1 MLRDCLCVAL
11 MFQGKSIVAEE
22 LIKHVGENM
31 KHVATIEQLLES
43 GAHFGHLTRRWNPKM
58 EQFIFNERNGIHIID
73 LRKTQILLDIAR
85 QVALKTAMQ
94 GKTVLFVGTKK
105 QMHDTLDAAARECN
119 QNFVIERWLGGMLTN
134 FSTIRKSIKRLNDI
148 EKMEVDGT
156 YEKITK
162 KERLLLGR
170 ERDRLRKIFGGIE
183 DMTRLPGAL
192 FIVDIK
198 KEHIAVKEAKI
209 LGIPVIAL
217 VDTNCDPEEV
227 DFPIPGN
234 DDSVKTV
241 EMISK
246 IIGDAIKEGG
256 SIAKVKQAEMRSE
269 SDRKAKE
276 NESHRESEDAKVHR
290 KMRERKA
297 KAPQQEAPK
306 AEAKPV
312 AKPAE
317 APKAEAKVEAKLAE
331 APKAEVKAE
340 AKLAEAKPAEAKPA
354 EAPKAE
360 AKTEEKK

>member
-1 MLRDCLCVAL
+1 
-11 MFQGKSIVAEE
+11 
-22 LIKHVGENM
+22 M

-58 EQFIFNERNGIHIID
+58 EQFIFNERNGIHILD

-85 QVALKTAMQ
+85 NVALKTAMQ

-105 QMHDTLDAAARECN
+105 QMHDTLKAAAAECG

-134 FSTIRKSIKRLNDI
+134 FATIRKSIKRLNDI
-148 EKMEVDGT
+148 DKMEVDGT

-209 LGIPVIAL
+209 LGIPTIAL
-217 VDTNCDPEEV
+217 VDTNCDPEDV
-227 DFPIPGN
+227 DFPIPAN

-241 EMISK
+241 ELISK
-246 IIGDAIKEGG
+246 IMGDAIKEGNAV
-256 SIAKVKQAEMRSE
+256 AKVKQAEMKSE
-269 SDRKAKE
+269 SERMAKE
-276 NESHRESEDAKVHR
+276 GETHREGDEAKIQR
-290 KMRERKA
+290 KMRERKS
-297 KAPQQEAPK
+297 KAPKKDAPSI
-306 AEAKPV
+306 ED
-312 AKPAE
+312 KPAE
-317 APKAEAKVEAKLAE
+317 APAVEE
-331 APKAEVKAE
+331 
-340 AKLAEAKPAEAKPA
+340 KPAEAKP
-354 EAPKAE
+354 
-360 AKTEEKK
+360 EEK